1 MLDRAGDATHA
12 VPGEGGAHA
21 PLMLVGEQPCDREDL
36 TGKPFVGPGHILDR
50 ALAEA
55 GVRRGEAFVTNAVKY
70 FKYELRGKRR
80 LHKPSR
86 RGRDR
91 GMPLVV
97 DIERRL
103 IRPGVIV
110 ALGASAARGVLG
122 RPVTIA
128 KACDLIET
136 LADGTPVRVT
146 IHPSLFQCLRTEN
159 EKHAEYER
167 FIDEATRRRGT
178 GRAGRL
184 AHSPPLARL
193 SRPLP
198 TSSALTGAAALSQ
211 ALRR

>member
-1 MLDRAGDATHA
+1 
-12 VPGEGGAHA
+12 
-21 PLMLVGEQPCDREDL
+21 MLVGEQPCDREDL

-146 IHPSLFQCLRTEN
+146 IHPSLFQRLRTEN
-159 EKHAEYER
+159 EKHAEYELYR
-167 FIDEATRRRGT
+167 RSCAPPRHWPGWAFSSLPALSEAVAALADVVGADRGRGIVPGVT
-178 GRAGRL
+178 EIGEHRGRL
-184 AHSPPLARL
+184 PVVERPAE
-193 SRPLP
+193 SRH
-198 TSSALTGAAALSQ
+198 
-211 ALRR
+211 